1 VVFNKLFFYNLANL
15 NFSQLIK
22 ELILNTILRLF
33 IINNILY
40 ILFNNINSDTDFKI
54 TLPINISQNIIYYN
68 NI

>member
-40 ILFNNINSDTDFKI
+40 ILFNNINSDTDSEVI
-54 TLPINISQNIIYYN
+54 LPINTGQNITYYN